1 MWSEVPAAL
10 RRVLALTGLRFPR
23 GVLGEEAWRL
33 AAAVR
38 ERRDADIPGLVRA
51 TARALW
57 PALRAPT
64 EAAVARGLERAAPDD
79 AAAFDAA
86 LSWARRED
94 PLNPLALALALQAG
108 ADLAAALTRAAER
121 VAALDTA
128 LGGSG
133 EEAAVA
139 RAAGIVVVDLLD
151 LDPEDFEPEIAAY
164 LEAGE
169 TVEALRSL
177 SRATGDADVRT
188 WAREALAGL
197 DLPGAGA
204 GLAALRRLASGS
216 LPGDPAEDPV
226 WTAAVQAL
234 AEQAIAVA
242 LAFDADPG

>member
-1 MWSEVPAAL
+1 MSSELPAAL

-38 ERRDADIPGLVRA
+38 ERREADVPGLVRA
-51 TARALW
+51 TALALW
-57 PALRAPT
+57 PVLRAST
-64 EAAVARGLERAAPDD
+64 EAAIARGAERASPDEE
-79 AAAFDAA
+79 AAFALT

-94 PLNPLALALALQAG
+94 ALNPLALALALQAG
-108 ADLAAALTRAAER
+108 ADLAAALGRAAER
-121 VAALDTA
+121 VAALDAA

-139 RAAGIVVVDLLD
+139 HAAGLVAVDLLD
-151 LDPEDFEPEIAAY
+151 LDPEDFEPEIATY
-164 LEAGE
+164 VEAGE

-177 SRATGDADVRT
+177 SRATGDEDVRA

-197 DLPGAGA
+197 DLPDAGA
-204 GLAALRRLASGS
+204 GLAALRRLAAGP

-242 LAFDADPG
+242 LALDAESG